1 MKAYLECIPCIIE
14 QTIRIARQVM
24 SDEKKR
30 ELLLH
35 EVLKTLSGI
44 SYNRTPP
51 YLGREAHR
59 VIRRVL
65 GNRDPF
71 LKLKREF
78 NQVAKRLY
86 PSLKEKVNG
95 HPDKFARAVR
105 LAIAGN
111 VIDFGPGHHFELMK
125 TIGEVL
131 GKKPA
136 VDHTESLEHDLNEA
150 STVLYLGDNAGE
162 TFFDKILIEQMPG
175 GEIYYAVRGSPVIN
189 DATTEDAYYA
199 GLDRVAK
206 VIPNGSD
213 APGTILE
220 DCSERFRRVFDR
232 ADLVIAKGH
241 GNYETLNEVEGK
253 KFYFLLM
260 VKCKIIAR
268 DLGCSVGDSVVKKVE
283 NRAADPNQKDRV
295 PGSDGIEEA
304 GLGRT
309 SLSAASDGQRPHIP
323 SSGGTNTSLR

>member
-1 MKAYLECIPCIIE
+1 MRTYLECIPCIIE
-14 QTIRIARQVM
+14 QTIRIARQVTR
-24 SDEKKR
+24 DEKER
-30 ELLLH
+30 ELLLQ
-35 EVLKTLSGI
+35 EVLKTLGGI
-44 SYNRTPP
+44 SYNQTPP

-59 VIRRVL
+59 VIRSVL

-86 PSLKEKVNG
+86 PSLKEKLNG
-95 HPDKFARAVR
+95 HPDKFVRAVR

-111 VIDFGPGHHFELMK
+111 VIDFGPGRHFELMK
-125 TIGEVL
+125 TIEEVL
-131 GKKPA
+131 GRRPA
-136 VDHTESLEHDLNEA
+136 VDHTESLEKDLNEA
-150 STVLYLGDNAGE
+150 SKVLYLGDNAGE
-162 TFFDKILIEQMPG
+162 TIFDKILIEQMPPG
-175 GEIYYAVRGSPVIN
+175 HIFYAVRGSPVIN

-199 GLDRVAK
+199 GLDQVAK

-241 GNYETLNEVEGK
+241 GNYETLNEVRGK
-253 KFYFLLM
+253 KLYFLLM

-268 DLGCSVGDSVVKKVE
+268 DLGCSVGDFVVKKVE
-283 NRAADPNQKDRV
+283 NKASNPNQKDRV
-295 PGSDGIEEA
+295 PESDGIKEV
-304 GLGRT
+304 GLR
-309 SLSAASDGQRPHIP
+309 
-323 SSGGTNTSLR
+323 

>member
-1 MKAYLECIPCIIE
+1 MRTYLECIPCVIE
-14 QTIRIARQVM
+14 QTIRIARQVTR
-24 SDEKKR
+24 DEKER
-30 ELLLH
+30 ELLLQ
-35 EVLKTLSGI
+35 EVGKTWGGI
-44 SYNRTPP
+44 SYNQTPP

-65 GNRDPF
+65 DNRDPF

-95 HPDKFARAVR
+95 HPEKFARAVR

-125 TIGEVL
+125 TIDEVL
-131 GKKPA
+131 SKKPA
-136 VDHTESLEHDLNEA
+136 VDHTESLEQDLNEA

-175 GEIYYAVRGSPVIN
+175 GEICYAVRGSPVIN

-206 VIPNGSD
+206 VVPNGSD

-220 DCSERFRRVFDR
+220 NCSERFRRVFER

-253 KFYFLLM
+253 KLYFLLM

-283 NRAADPNQKDRV
+283 NRVADPNRNDRV
-295 PGSDGIEEA
+295 PEADGVKQP
-304 GLGRT
+304 GPG
-309 SLSAASDGQRPHIP
+309 
-323 SSGGTNTSLR
+323 